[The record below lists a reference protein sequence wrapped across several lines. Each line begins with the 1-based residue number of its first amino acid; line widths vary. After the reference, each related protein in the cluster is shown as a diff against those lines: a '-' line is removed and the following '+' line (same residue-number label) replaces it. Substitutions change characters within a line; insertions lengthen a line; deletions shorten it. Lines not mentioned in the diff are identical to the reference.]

1 MDIKAG
7 FQLDDN
13 LGKLLA
19 EVVGA
24 FTLIFIGG
32 GAILSGADLE
42 GVAIAHGMAIAVMVC
57 ALGHISGGH
66 FNPAVTFGF
75 LVTRRMDPV
84 TSGAYMVAQLLGAT
98 LAAIGLKVAWP
109 DDVSEA
115 ANVAVPAL
123 GSATDIGAGIFL
135 EAVTT
140 FFLVFVV
147 FAVAVDK
154 RGSFKFVAGLP
165 IGFVILMD
173 ILAIGPLTGGAMN
186 PARWFGPALIGGT
199 WDDAIVWIIGPLL
212 GGAIGAVL
220 YDQLLLRGTDGDP
233 DTP

>member
-32 GAILSGADLE
+32 GAILSGAELE
-42 GVAIAHGMAIAVMVC
+42 GVAFAHGLAIAVMVC
-57 ALGHISGGH
+57 ALGHISGAH

-75 LVTRRMDPV
+75 LVTRRMDPLQC
-84 TSGAYMVAQLLGAT
+84 GAYVVAQLLGAV

-115 ANVAVPAL
+115 ANLAVPAL
-123 GSATDIGAGIFL
+123 GSATDIGAGIFM

-186 PARWFGPALIGGT
+186 PARWFGPALIGGS

>member
-1 MDIKAG
+1 MDTKAG
-7 FQLDDN
+7 FQLDEN

-32 GAILSGADLE
+32 GAILSGGDLV
-42 GVAIAHGMAIAVMVC
+42 GVAIAHGLAIAVMVC

-75 LVTRRMDPV
+75 LVTRRMEPLQC
-84 TSGAYMVAQLLGAT
+84 GAYVVAQLLGAT

-186 PARWFGPALIGGT
+186 PARWFGPALIGGS

-220 YDQLLLRGTDGDP
+220 YDQLLLRGTEGDP

>member
-1 MDIKAG
+1 MSTKAG
-7 FQLDDN
+7 FQLDEN

-32 GAILSGADLE
+32 GAIMSGADLE
-42 GVAIAHGMAIAVMVC
+42 GVAMAHGFAIAVMVC
-57 ALGHISGGH
+57 ALGHVSGGH
-66 FNPAVTFGF
+66 FNPAVSFGF
-75 LVTRRMDPV
+75 LVTRRMEPLQC
-84 TSGAYMVAQLLGAT
+84 GAYVVAQLLGAT

-109 DDVSEA
+109 EA
-115 ANVAVPAL
+115 AVDATNLAVPAL

-199 WDDAIVWIIGPLL
+199 WDDSIVWILGPLI
-212 GGAIGAVL
+212 GGAVGAFV
-220 YDQLLLRGTDGDP
+220 YDQLLLRGTEGDP
-233 DTP
+233 DT